1 MIAQPQYTQTVAI
14 TSQGEELVMSPEAYL
29 DWESQ
34 QDGKYEYENGKII
47 AMTGG
52 TIPHSQIPLN
62 LGALLLA
69 HFRGK
74 GCKVSV
80 SDAKVSIKNGKYYYP
95 DVVVSCDERD
105 RFARNFW
112 QYPTLIAEVLSPS
125 TEARDRGV
133 KQQNYMTIETL
144 QTYILIDSEG
154 PRVEVYQRRD
164 RVWEYQ
170 SIGIVETSFEIEDP
184 LICLTGIDLTF
195 ALSVLY
201 ENVDFVDDAG
211 MV

>member
-1 MIAQPQYTQTVAI
+1 M
-14 TSQGEELVMSPEAYL
+14 
-29 DWESQ
+29 
-34 QDGKYEYENGKII
+34 NG
-47 AMTGG
+47 M
-52 TIPHSQIPLN
+52 
-62 LGALLLA
+62 
-69 HFRGK
+69 
-74 GCKVSV
+74 
-80 SDAKVSIKNGKYYYP
+80 
-95 DVVVSCDERD
+95 
-105 RFARNFW
+105 
-112 QYPTLIAEVLSPS
+112 IAEVLSPS
-125 TEARDRGV
+125 TETRDRGV

-164 RVWEYQ
+164 QVWEYQ